1 MLTREEKADVL
12 RLMAEYRNIPPYRM
26 TEEADRLDPPPA
38 PELKIPL
45 GPGDRGQYGGWP
57 DAIVQH
63 WGGSGFITVSF
74 PDVWCSPTGACFAT
88 AITSADKFR
97 RTKIAEIK
105 PGDPVEIVGVHASEC
120 GYVTRISGDQYRIQ
134 TLVGAITA
142 ARHEIRKLKA

>member
-38 PELKIPL
+38 PELEIPL
-45 GPGDRGQYGGWP
+45 GLGDTIGGTNAGNKKALVLAVGLDRAFVRYP
-57 DAIVQH
+57 E
-63 WGGSGFITVSF
+63 GEE
-74 PDVWCSPTGACFAT
+74 
-88 AITSADKFR
+88 SAPYLCNIR
-97 RTKIAEIK
+97 RTAVADIK